1 MFDKMKQL
9 MEMKKQADQIKK
21 ELEAMKIEFN
31 DIRGIKISIN
41 GSQVIQ
47 QFEID
52 ESLMNPANKRRFVD
66 DLKRSINGAI
76 RNSQNLVAQKM
87 KDVMPG
93 FPGL

>member
-47 QFEID
+47 HFEID
-52 ESLMNPANKRRFVD
+52 ESLMNPANKRRFED

-76 RNSQNLVAQKM
+76 RKSQNLVAQKM